1 MNEFIEKLANTRSSS
16 TSSDH
21 LRLLAKRAASIFS
34 EDQDSG
40 LNNAISSAIGGED
53 LNRDQISRVTEMANQ
68 ETWKHL
74 FAEGN
79 GDRNASFSPGES
91 SSIID
96 SLATTPDQ
104 AAAPITD
111 YAEDPRG
118 ESIPDDLDLENLFGV
133 SKDTPE
139 YESLN
144 PSRSEEV
151 AHDKAAAAADL
162 ARHGIDGLIR
172 ELQDI
177 NESFYEQVKQAH
189 IRDGHSILQ
198 IAKSVAEVTEPA
210 FAENVIQVAATKM
223 QENGIKI
230 DLEKEAS
237 IASAPFVVN
246 TEHPLLE
253 TAVVFEKIASS
264 YVKAARTQEKLE
276 AHAADT
282 AKALKDKI
290 RGV

>member
-1 MNEFIEKLANTRSSS
+1 MNELIEKLASTRNSSG
-16 TSSDH
+16 SSDH

-34 EDQDSG
+34 EDNGGS
-40 LNNAISSAIGGED
+40 LNTAISSAISGED
-53 LNRDQISRVTEMANQ
+53 LNKDQISRITEMANQ

-74 FAEGN
+74 FAGGD
-79 GDRNASFSPGES
+79 GDRNTNFTPGES
-91 SSIID
+91 SIVLDTLSNKPEET
-96 SLATTPDQ
+96 S
-104 AAAPITD
+104 APLTD
-111 YAEDPRG
+111 YSEDPRG

-151 AHDKAAAAADL
+151 AHDKAAAVADL

-237 IASAPFVVN
+237 IASAP
-246 TEHPLLE
+246 L
-253 TAVVFEKIASS
+253 
-264 YVKAARTQEKLE
+264 
-276 AHAADT
+276 
-282 AKALKDKI
+282 
-290 RGV
+290 